1 VPNYI
6 ALLAALIAK
15 KKGTRLYYYYVVES
29 ARVDGQPRNVHQT
42 YLGTADKV
50 AALVQN
56 RTSPVPLRPPRA
68 TSGPPARCGWPTSK
82 PVCGRCW
89 RHSGPHLD
97 PLATGEDGPLDLA
110 QLLLLD
116 LWKSQQMVSR
126 HLLAYDTTS
135 FYTYIASNMITYESP
150 TMHPES
156 SGLHLRMGP
165 FPGNLTL
172 SSPGSGWS

>member
-1 VPNYI
+1 MIDATQSIHESPQN
-6 ALLAALIAK
+6 ALGLYHDLGDLSWYRRQGRCLGSEPHFPRPATAASRDFRLPGALWLAA
-15 KKGTRLYYYYVVES
+15 
-29 ARVDGQPRNVHQT
+29 QQT
-42 YLGTADKV
+42 GLWEVLET
-50 AALVQN
+50 LW
-56 RTSPVPLRPPRA
+56 
-68 TSGPPARCGWPTSK
+68 PA
-82 PVCGRCW
+82 
-89 RHSGPHLD
+89 LD

-126 HLLAYDTTS
+126 HLLAYDTIS
-135 FYTYIASNMITYESP
+135 LYTYIASSRITYESR
-150 TMHPES
+150 TMHQES